1 MQESEVDEMCSVHDE
16 LLAQAQALA
25 ADNKVSH
32 TSILSVRGIHVL
44 VIARHAVQPHMSMYT
59 SVL

>member
-32 TSILSVRGIHVL
+32 TSILSVRGIHVYCKTCRTAAHVTVYKRAL
-44 VIARHAVQPHMSMYT
+44 T
-59 SVL
+59 